1 VKIKINPSMVCA
13 DLSNLGQQ
21 VEVLSDAG
29 VDLLHWDIM
38 DGVYVHNFCLTPGIM
53 AACRPFSSL
62 PFDVHLCISD
72 PASFITEVA
81 EAGAG
86 IISLQLETTPHLYR
100 AVEQIHSKGIKAG
113 VVINPS
119 TPLAYIESILAEVQM
134 VTVMTV
140 DVGFA
145 GQNFIYPMLDKI
157 TALRKI
163 IDDKG
168 LEIDIQVDGQIN
180 ARTFGQVIKAGANV
194 LVVGTSGLFGLNDDI
209 QKAVQIVRDE
219 IQAAVSGQ
227 PD

>member
-1 VKIKINPSMVCA
+1 MKIKINPSMVCA
-13 DLSNLGQQ
+13 DLSKLGQQ
-21 VEVLSDAG
+21 VESLNDAG

-53 AACRPFSSL
+53 AACRSFSNL

-86 IISLQLETTPHLYR
+86 IISLQLETTPHLHR
-100 AVEQIHSKGIKAG
+100 AVEQIHHKGIKAG

-119 TPLAYIESILAEVQM
+119 TPLSHLESILSEVQM
-134 VTVMTV
+134 ITVMTV

-145 GQNFIYPMLDKI
+145 GQNFIYPMVDKI
-157 TALRKI
+157 AALRKI

-168 LEIDIQVDGQIN
+168 MQIDIQVDGQIN
-180 ARTFGQVIKAGANV
+180 AKTFSQVINAGANV
-194 LVVGTSGLFGLNDDI
+194 LVLGASGLFSLSDDI
-209 QKAVQIVRDE
+209 GNAVQVVRGQIDNT
-219 IQAAVSGQ
+219 VSGSFL
-227 PD
+227 